1 MNRSF
6 RSFYDTFHFPEIQ
19 KFLDLGKKKSQE
31 VISFI

>member
-6 RSFYDTFHFPEIQ
+6 RSFYYSSHFPEIQ

-31 VISFI
+31 VI